1 MELTFLGTSAGAP
14 TNERN
19 VAAVAL
25 RDGGSWDLFD
35 CGEATQNQMMRTAL
49 SLSKLRRIF
58 ISHLHGDHCFGLF
71 GLLGS
76 RSMERAATP
85 LTIIGPPGLQHM
97 VNTVLDASST
107 FLTYEVDYIEV
118 DTSRRVWSDEHQT
131 VDAIELTHRV
141 QSFAWLISQTE
152 RPGVFDPQAAAE
164 LGVEAGPLFGQLK
177 RGESV
182 ALANGRVV
190 EPDAVV
196 GPPQPGRRIVIAG
209 DNSDPESLLATTGP
223 VNLVVHEA
231 TFTEA
236 DVARIGDDHGHS
248 TGARI
253 ARAAQKHATRHLIL
267 THFSARYASAGEP
280 RTIPALVDEVRRH
293 YDGGLDLANDF
304 DRFGI
309 STDGA
314 IERL

>member
-35 CGEATQNQMMRTAL
+35 CGEATQHQLMRTSL

-85 LTIIGPPGLQHM
+85 LTIVGPPGIEHM

-107 FLTYEVDYIEV
+107 FLTYEVDYIEI
-118 DTSRRVWSDEHQT
+118 DSSRRVHADEHQT

-141 QSFAWLISQTE
+141 QSFAWLICETD
-152 RPGVFDPQAAAE
+152 RPGVFDPHAAAE
-164 LGVEAGPLFGQLK
+164 LGVGAGPLFGRLK
-177 RGESV
+177 RGQSV
-182 ALANGRVV
+182 TLADGRVV

-223 VNLVVHEA
+223 VDLVVHEA

-248 TGARI
+248 TGARV
-253 ARAAQKHATRHLIL
+253 ARAAQRHATRHLIL
-267 THFSARYASAGEP
+267 THFSARHASVGEP

-309 STDGA
+309 SPDGA